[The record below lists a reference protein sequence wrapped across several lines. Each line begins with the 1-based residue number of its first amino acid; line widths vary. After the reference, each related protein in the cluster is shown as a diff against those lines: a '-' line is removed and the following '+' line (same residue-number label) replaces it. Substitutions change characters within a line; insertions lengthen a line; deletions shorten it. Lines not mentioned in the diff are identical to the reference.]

1 MTVATPAS
9 AAQITERPESVVFDG
24 PPRDG
29 NGVLPVCRR
38 GQHRALEPDGQY
50 FRTMKT
56 SAPNYLRGFLTFLT
70 IGMECGW

>member
-50 FRTMKT
+50 FRTVKT
-56 SAPNYLRGFLTFLT
+56 SSQRTNANSGVVVAVGRY
-70 IGMECGW
+70 